1 MINASNKVEFCV
13 GSNRP
18 DFALDCAL
26 KISRRH
32 FLSAAGALACINAVA
47 KVKDDG
53 SFLADLPGHI
63 HANRGFG
70 ASTNHP
76 IATEA
81 ARSIQRQGGGVLD
94 MYLAALATAWVVDPA
109 NCSPFGR
116 MQGLYLIK
124 GEYGC
129 LHAATKIREDV
140 DSTVPVPGN
149 ISAYFDLS
157 RSGRLQLPLKAI
169 LSPAQ
174 TIARQGFRPTE
185 ALRVAILSS
194 ASEMQAELRE
204 IYLDDNGHV
213 RSSIQN
219 PHLGELL
226 EVLSQAPGEE
236 VFWSELYGRRPGPW
250 ERGVLVTNQP
260 RTSRPKELALCGA
273 DGRAYLV
280 RATGN
285 LETWGT
291 WTLLGASVIA
301 KLQTSGALSTPE
313 GAMEAYLL
321 STILVLDRIPLMVGS
336 LRPKMPN
343 PSVEINLESESRSIA
358 SRVSKLLASPS
369 SDLWADLARTYFQ
382 GESSK
387 TDDRN
392 TNAFAF
398 AENDDFLSFTTSMGP
413 WFGSKRAWF
422 GAGLAYSYAMK
433 SRQFFTGQTLDV
445 TEMSPLIIEQ
455 DGRPW
460 LAMGAAGSERI
471 FGALTF
477 LLFLKLG
484 LGRPGDMAE
493 LMMQPRL
500 FPKDGKVRIHRD
512 MPESVQRHLIGRGF
526 ILDPTE
532 YDARKHLG
540 IVNLVEQ
547 VGPGIYRSGADPS
560 ADGGAI

>member
-1 MINASNKVEFCV
+1 MT
-13 GSNRP
+13 
-18 DFALDCAL
+18 
-26 KISRRH
+26 ISRRH
-32 FLSAAGALACINAVA
+32 FLSAAGALACTNAAANVTG
-47 KVKDDG
+47 DG
-53 SFLADLPGHI
+53 SLLAELPGHI
-63 HANRGFG
+63 HTNRGFG

-81 ARSIQRQGGGVLD
+81 ARRIRLQGGGVLD

-129 LHAATKIREDV
+129 LHAATKIREQLG
-140 DSTVPVPGN
+140 STVPIPGN
-149 ISAYFDLS
+149 ISAYFDLR
-157 RSGRLQLPLKAI
+157 RSGRLQLSLATI
-169 LSPAQ
+169 LGPAQ

-194 ASEMQAELRE
+194 ASEMQSELKD
-204 IYLDDNGHV
+204 IYLDGNGHI
-213 RSSIQN
+213 RASIHN
-219 PHLGELL
+219 PQLGELL
-226 EVLSQAPGEE
+226 DVLGRASDEE
-236 VFWSELYGRRPGPW
+236 AFWSELYGRRPGPW
-250 ERGVLVTNQP
+250 EREVLMTNRP
-260 RTSRPKELALCGA
+260 RESRPRELTLRGT
-273 DGRAYLV
+273 DGLAYLL

-285 LETWGT
+285 QETWGT
-291 WTLLGASVIA
+291 WTLLGAGVIA
-301 KLQTSGALSTPE
+301 ELQASGALSTLE
-313 GAMEAYLL
+313 AAMEAYLL
-321 STILVLDRIPLMVGS
+321 STILVLDRIPFNVGS
-336 LRPKMPN
+336 LKPKTSN
-343 PSVEINLESESRSIA
+343 PSVEINIESESRTIA
-358 SRVSKLLASPS
+358 NRVRKLLASPR
-369 SDLWADLARTYFQ
+369 SDLWADLARTYFG
-382 GESSK
+382 GEASK

-398 AENDDFLSFTTSMGP
+398 AVNDDFLSFTTSMGP

-433 SRQFFTGQTLDV
+433 SRQLFAGQTHDV
-445 TEMSPLIIEQ
+445 TEMSPLIVER

-460 LAMGAAGSERI
+460 LAIGAAGSERI

-484 LGRPGDMAE
+484 LGRPGEMAE
-493 LMMQPRL
+493 LMMLPRL

-512 MPESVQRHLIGRGF
+512 MPESVQRHLVSRGF
-526 ILDPTE
+526 VLDPTE

-547 VGPGIYRSGADPS
+547 VRADIYRSGADPS
-560 ADGGAI
+560 GGGGAI